1 MKSKSC
7 LNQLKYFHVNNG
19 LPPDL
24 AHDLFE
30 GFAIDIMNLLV
41 TRYLRAKVFTFDDLN
56 TVIQSFCYS
65 EIDKK
70 NKPQTIKV
78 TSIANLKV
86 KQTACEMWNLIRLF
100 PLMAGTFMSE
110 TDPAWLIYLQFLH
123 ISERLCSSMFSHG
136 DLVYLQSLIDEFFPE
151 FLAVF
156 GGEYDHKPKG
166 HFLHYPK
173 MIEIFGPLV
182 KTFRSE
188 TKHSYF
194 KSCLALNK
202 NRKNIIQSMA
212 KRHQMFM
219 VLSYSKVKL
228 LEHKTPKCITS
239 QEKTLKEFNVVE
251 QEVIRQHFVVEDS
264 DLIIPCKA
272 VEFEGQRYST
282 GEAVIIT

>member
-100 PLMAGTFMSE
+100 PLMAGTFISE

-123 ISERLCSSMFSHG
+123 ISERLCSPVFSHG

-194 KSCLALNK
+194 KSPVW
-202 NRKNIIQSMA
+202 
-212 KRHQMFM
+212 H
-219 VLSYSKVKL
+219 
-228 LEHKTPKCITS
+228 
-239 QEKTLKEFNVVE
+239 
-251 QEVIRQHFVVEDS
+251 
-264 DLIIPCKA
+264 
-272 VEFEGQRYST
+272 
-282 GEAVIIT
+282 